1 MEDWKK
7 LMRKMKLDNIKQKA
21 PGFFELSG
29 GYGMLTKPYRDN
41 TANGLTNA
49 IIDFIIFSGGDANR
63 INTQGQMRKINGR
76 MVWTH
81 GSTRRGTSD
90 VHGVFKGRFLS
101 IEIKIG
107 SDRQSEAQIK
117 EAERITKAGGLY
129 FVAKDMPS
137 FLEWW
142 DEQFKEAKIMSSN
155 PVNS

>member
-7 LMRKMKLDNIKQKA
+7 ELKKMKLDHIKQNA

-29 GYGMLTKPYRDN
+29 GYEMKVKPYKDATANDLTKS
-41 TANGLTNA
+41 

-63 INTQGQMRKINGR
+63 INCQGQVRKINGR

-81 GSTRRGTSD
+81 GATRKGSAD
-90 VHGVFKGRFLS
+90 VHAIYKGRHIS

-107 SDRQSEAQIK
+107 RDKQSEDQIK
-117 EAERITKAGGLY
+117 EAERITRAGGLY

-142 DEQFKEAKIMSSN
+142 QKHFAKVQVLSEL
-155 PVNS
+155 